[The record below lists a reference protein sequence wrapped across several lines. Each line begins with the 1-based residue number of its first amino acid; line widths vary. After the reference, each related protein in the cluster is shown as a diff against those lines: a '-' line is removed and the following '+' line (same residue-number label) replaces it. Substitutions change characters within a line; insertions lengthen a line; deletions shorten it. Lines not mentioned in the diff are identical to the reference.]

1 MARLTKRTVD
11 AAKPN
16 PIRDTFLWDEDLH
29 GFGLRVTKS
38 GAKSYVAQYRDRGGR
53 SRRVTLAKAGM
64 LTTEEARHFARETL
78 AAVIQGADPAAER
91 MAQREAPSVKT
102 LVERFKRE
110 HVERRLKP
118 ATRREYLRLLD
129 DFVVKKLGTKKVA
142 DVTRADVAKLHGDQ
156 SAHPAQ
162 ANKLLAVVSK
172 LLTEAE
178 VYGWRTEGTNP
189 ARHVKKYPERKRER
203 YLSAVEV
210 SRIGRATAELEA
222 EKKITRF
229 FALLVWLLLTTGC
242 RSGEWITAKWED
254 VDLENGLLYLPDS
267 KTGQRHVVL
276 SAVSVD
282 LLRRAP
288 RQEGSPWVITGKRRD
303 AAGEWTH
310 LNNPA
315 KSWIVVRDRASK
327 KVDKLPDVDLS
338 DVTLHTLRHS
348 FASTGAAAGVG
359 LQLVGGLLGHRQAS
373 TTSRYSHLGDS
384 PQRAAA
390 DVIASQIA
398 AAMNAA
404 PPATVV
410 PIGKTLPRKR
420 SR

>member
-1 MARLTKRTVD
+1 MD
-11 AAKPN
+11 AAKPD
-16 PIRDTFLWDEDLH
+16 PARDVLLWDEDLR
-29 GFGLRVTKS
+29 GFGLRITKT
-38 GAKSYVAQYRDRGGR
+38 GAKSYVVQYRDAGGR
-53 SRRVTLAKAGM
+53 SRRLTLAKSGT

-78 AAVIQGADPAAER
+78 AAVVRGADPAAEK
-91 MAQREAPSVKT
+91 MAQREAPTVKE
-102 LVERFKRE
+102 LVDRFKRE
-110 HVERRLKP
+110 HVEQRLKP
-118 ATRREYLRLLD
+118 ATRREYLRVLD

-142 DVTRADVAKLHGDQ
+142 DVSRADVAKLHGDQ

-210 SRIGRATAELEA
+210 SRIGRAVSELEA
-222 EKKITRF
+222 EEKITRF
-229 FALLVWLLLTTGC
+229 YALFVWLLLTTGC
-242 RSGEWITAKWED
+242 RSGEWLGATWEN
-254 VDLENGLLYLPDS
+254 VDLQNGLLYLPDS

-276 SAVSVD
+276 SSVSVD

-288 RQEGSPWVITGKRRD
+288 REEGSPWVITGRRHN

-315 KSWIVVRDRASK
+315 KSWYLVRQRASK
-327 KVDKLPDVDLS
+327 KVDGLPDVDLS
-338 DVTLHTLRHS
+338 DVTPHTLRHS

-359 LQLVGGLLGHRQAS
+359 LQVVGGLLGHRQAS

-390 DVIASQIA
+390 DVIAAQIA

-404 PPATVV
+404 PLAVV
-410 PIGKTLPRKR
+410 RPIASKEPSRKK
-420 SR
+420 

>member
-1 MARLTKRTVD
+1 MARLTKRIVD
-11 AAKPN
+11 AAKPD
-16 PIRDTFLWDEDLH
+16 PARDVLLWDEDLR
-29 GFGLRVTKS
+29 GFGLRITKA
-38 GAKSYVAQYRDRGGR
+38 GAKSYVVQYRDAGGR
-53 SRRVTLAKAGM
+53 SRRLTLAKAGT

-78 AAVIQGADPAAER
+78 AAVVQGADPAAEKA
-91 MAQREAPSVKT
+91 AQREAPTVKD

-110 HVERRLKP
+110 HVQRRLKP
-118 ATRREYLRLLD
+118 ATRREYLRVLD
-129 DFVVKKLGTKKVA
+129 NFVVKKLGTKKVA

-162 ANKLLAVVSK
+162 ANKLLAIVSK

-178 VYGWRTEGTNP
+178 VYGWRAEGTNP

-203 YLSAVEV
+203 HLSAVEV
-210 SRIGRATAELEA
+210 SRIGRAVAELEA
-222 EKKITRF
+222 EGKITRF
-229 FALLVWLLLTTGC
+229 YALFVRLLLTTGC
-242 RSGEWITAKWED
+242 RSGEWLEATWER
-254 VDLENGLLYLPDS
+254 VDLENGLLYLDDS
-267 KTGQRHVVL
+267 KVGQRHVVL
-276 SAVSVD
+276 SSVAVE

-288 RQEGSPWVITGKRRD
+288 REEGSPWVITGRRRN

-315 KSWIVVRDRASK
+315 KSWYLIRNRAGK
-327 KVDKLPDVDLS
+327 KVDDLPDVNLS

-359 LQLVGGLLGHRQAS
+359 LQVVGGLLGHRQAS

-390 DVIASQIA
+390 DVIATQIA
-398 AAMNAA
+398 AAMNAT
-404 PPATVV
+404 PAAVV
-410 PIGKTLPRKR
+410 PIAGKQRAKGNG
-420 SR
+420 